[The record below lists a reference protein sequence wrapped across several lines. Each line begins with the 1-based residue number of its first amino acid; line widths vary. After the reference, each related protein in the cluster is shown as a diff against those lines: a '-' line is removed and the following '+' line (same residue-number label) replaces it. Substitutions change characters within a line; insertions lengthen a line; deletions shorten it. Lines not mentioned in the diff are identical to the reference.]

1 MHKFPPGYL
10 KKIGIGAAAVAV
22 ALVLILAMG
31 FGGRPTAQEEANR
44 GAQKLNDL
52 YNKVHKK

>member
-1 MHKFPPGYL
+1 MHKFPAGHL
-10 KKIGIGAAAVAV
+10 KKIGIGAAAVGA
-22 ALVLILAMG
+22 ALVLILAPG

-52 YNKVHKK
+52 YNTIHKE

>member
-10 KKIGIGAAAVAV
+10 KKIGIGAAAVGA
-22 ALVLILAMG
+22 ALVLILATG

-52 YNKVHKK
+52 YNKIHKE